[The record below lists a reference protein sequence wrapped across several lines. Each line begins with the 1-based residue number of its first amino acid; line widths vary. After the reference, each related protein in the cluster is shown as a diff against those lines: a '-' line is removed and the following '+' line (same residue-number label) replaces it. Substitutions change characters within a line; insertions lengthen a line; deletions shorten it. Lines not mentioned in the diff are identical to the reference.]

1 VAAVRS
7 HLVRAVVCREL
18 GDPESLAVEER
29 PSPPIGADQLR
40 LRVRACGVNYV
51 DALFVAGRYQIRP
64 EPPFVPGSEIAGD
77 VIEVGSAVRGWTVGD
92 RASASVG
99 LGGFVDEAVVAAG
112 ACHPTPATLDDPRA
126 ATMGQS
132 YSTAW
137 FTLTRRT
144 RLEPG
149 EWVVALGAGGG
160 VGLATLDVARAL
172 GARTLAVASS
182 AEKLQRCIE
191 RGVHDVVNAGY
202 EDVKSR
208 VRMLTGGGADVVV
221 DPVGGELSE
230 AGLRSLRE
238 QGRLMVL
245 GFASGEIPRL
255 PANQVLLRNRHV
267 IGVDWGAWALSR
279 PREQRVLWGE
289 VADAVTAGRLDP
301 VAPTVLPL
309 DRAAQALRDLL
320 ERRVVGKLCLVPEAT
335 A

>member
-1 VAAVRS
+1 
-7 HLVRAVVCREL
+7 VCREL
-18 GDPESLAVEER
+18 GEPESLVIEER
-29 PSPPIGADQLR
+29 PSPLLGPDRLR

-64 EPPFVPGSEIAGD
+64 EPPFVPGSEIAGE
-77 VIEVGSAVRGWTVGD
+77 VIEVGPDVRGWAVGD
-92 RASASVG
+92 RAIASVG
-99 LGGFVDEAVVAAG
+99 LGGFVDEAVVPAA
-112 ACHPTPATLDDPRA
+112 ACNPTPATVDDPRA

-144 RLEPG
+144 HVEPG
-149 EWVVALGAGGG
+149 EWVAALGAGGG

-182 AEKLQRCIE
+182 ADKLQRCIE

-202 EDVKSR
+202 EDVKDR
-208 VRMLTGGGADVVV
+208 VRTLTGGGADVVV
-221 DPVGGELSE
+221 DPVGGALSE
-230 AGLRSLRE
+230 AGLRALRE
-238 QGRLMVL
+238 QGRLMIL

-255 PANQVLLRNRHV
+255 PANHVLLRNRLV

-309 DRAAQALRDLL
+309 EAAATALRDLL
-320 ERRVVGKLCLVPEAT
+320 ERRVVGKLCLVPDA
-335 A
+335 AR